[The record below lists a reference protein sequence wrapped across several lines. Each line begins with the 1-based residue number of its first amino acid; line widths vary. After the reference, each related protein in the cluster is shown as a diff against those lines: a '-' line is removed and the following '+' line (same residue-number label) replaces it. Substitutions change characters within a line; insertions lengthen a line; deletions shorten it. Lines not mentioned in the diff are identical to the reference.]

1 MKKLFAFLMVAII
14 VLSLSV
20 PAFAATDSAEA
31 PEEDSDE
38 TADLPEVVGGN
49 VILVPVADILTT
61 SPEEARALAETITEE
76 FGEELTAEE
85 VEAVTEVVTQAIE
98 SLASVVP
105 EGVTVRSFCYA
116 ANAGEVTLKITDA
129 SAVTAM
135 AFLNGEWVEIE
146 VIDNGD
152 GTYTLNLDEA
162 CPIAILTE

>member
-1 MKKLFAFLMVAII
+1 MVAII